1 MKLNQ
6 AQLEAVQYVNGP
18 CFVLAGAGSG
28 KTRVITIKIEYLI
41 KNMGLLPSQILAVT
55 FTNKAAKEMQERIEA
70 NIGSDKAEQLT
81 ICTFH
86 SLGLEILKQEYI
98 RADLKSSFTLFD
110 THDQLKIIDEIAMQH
125 FPRDYSENR
134 KELIEAC
141 CEYISKVKSS
151 LVQIDEQQAQKY
163 AFARMFLDY
172 QAYLKACNAVDM
184 DDLIY
189 KSTLLLKNNQDLQE
203 KWSRRFAYI
212 LVDEYQDTNTTQ
224 YQLLKI
230 LSSYYKKFTVVG
242 DDDQAIYSWR
252 GADSKNIENLSNDFK
267 DLKVIKL
274 EQNYRSSQ
282 NILELANLL
291 IENNDHIY
299 DKVIYSEL
307 EHGEDILVV
316 ECTDSED
323 EARYIAFKI
332 IERRMLEQ
340 CSWGS
345 FAILFR
351 SNSQASIFE
360 KILHGSNIPNIVY
373 GGESFFDRAEVKDI
387 IAYLKFIA
395 NTHDEMSLMRIIN
408 VPKRGIGKETL
419 TKLTDFSKAMA
430 KSTFE
435 CASHSKFLQ
444 MLAPNEQ
451 KAINNFCTLINKYQQ
466 ALAKGQKDLILQIVN
481 DINYTQY
488 LQNSKLSDKAIKF
501 KLNNIQTVLK
511 WIYELMQGQN
521 GQRALSFKDAV
532 NKICMRQMLSKSD
545 EDTEVNAVQLMTLH
559 SSKGLEFPHV
569 FLVGLEEGSLP
580 HKKSLD
586 TPEQIQEERRLAYVG
601 ITRAQKS
608 LVISYKLN
616 NKAPTSIL
624 ATAFDK
630 GVKLKKSRF
639 LDEIAFYK
647 AVKKVKSHYKN
658 TNLSSEHKQK
668 LASSA
673 LDELL
678 KNVGTAAFEGR

>member
-6 AQLEAVQYVNGP
+6 AQLEAVQYVDGP

-41 KNMGLLPSQILAVT
+41 KNIGLLPKQILAVT
-55 FTNKAAKEMQERIEA
+55 FTNKAAKEMQERIET
-70 NIGSDKAEQLT
+70 NIGKERAEQLT

-86 SLGLEILKQEYI
+86 SLGLEILKKEYI
-98 RADLKSSFTLFD
+98 RADLKASFTLFD
-110 THDQLKIIDEIAMQH
+110 THDQLKLIDEIASQY

-134 KELIEAC
+134 KELLENC
-141 CEYISKVKSS
+141 CEYISNIKSS
-151 LVQIDEQQAQKY
+151 LITLEEVQAQNTNLAKV
-163 AFARMFLDY
+163 FIEY

-189 KSTLLLKNNQDLQE
+189 KSTLLLKNNEDLRQ
-203 KWSRRFAYI
+203 KWSLRFAYI
-212 LVDEYQDTNTTQ
+212 LVDEYQDTNVSQ
-224 YQLLKI
+224 YQLLKM

-299 DKVIYSEL
+299 EKAIYSEL
-307 EHGEDILVV
+307 EQGEDILLV
-316 ECTDSED
+316 ECMDSED
-323 EARYIAFKI
+323 EARYIAYKI
-332 IERRMLEQ
+332 IERRMLEH
-340 CSWGS
+340 CKWSS

-387 IAYLKFIA
+387 IAYLKLIA

-408 VPKRGIGKETL
+408 IPRRGIGKETL
-419 TKLTDFSKAMA
+419 TKLTDFSKRYA
-430 KSTFE
+430 KGSFE
-435 CASHSKFLQ
+435 CAMHTKFLS
-444 MLAPNEQ
+444 MLGPNEQ
-451 KAINNFCTLINKYQQ
+451 KAIQEFCALIIKYQQ
-466 ALAKGQKDLILQIVN
+466 AIAKGHKDIITNLIT
-481 DINYTQY
+481 DINYSQY
-488 LQNSKLSDKAIKF
+488 LQSSKLSDKAIKF
-501 KLNNIQTVLK
+501 KLNNIQTVIK
-511 WIYELMQGQN
+511 WMFELMQGQN
-521 GQRALSFKDAV
+521 GQKALSFKDAV
-532 NKICMRQMLSKSD
+532 NKICMRQMLSKID
-545 EDTEVNAVQLMTLH
+545 GEEEVNAVQLMTLH
-559 SSKGLEFPHV
+559 SSKGLEFPYV

-580 HKKSLD
+580 HKKSLSTD
-586 TPEQIQEERRLAYVG
+586 AQIQEERRLAYVG

-608 LVISYKLN
+608 LVISYRLN
-616 NKAPTSIL
+616 NKTVNPIL
-624 ATAFDK
+624 TAFDK

-639 LDEIAFYK
+639 LDEISYYK
-647 AVKKVKSHYKN
+647 AVKKLKSQYKN
-658 TNLSSEHKQK
+658 ANLSTEHKQK

-678 KNVGTAAFEGR
+678 KSVGSAAFEGR

>member
-6 AQLEAVQYVNGP
+6 AQLEAVQYVDGP

-41 KNMGLLPSQILAVT
+41 KNIGLLPKQILAVT
-55 FTNKAAKEMQERIEA
+55 FTNKAAKEMQERIET
-70 NIGSDKAEQLT
+70 NIGKERAEQLT

-86 SLGLEILKQEYI
+86 SLGLEILKKEYI
-98 RADLKSSFTLFD
+98 RANLKASFTLFD
-110 THDQLKIIDEIAMQH
+110 THDQLKLIDEIASQY

-134 KELIEAC
+134 KELLENC
-141 CEYISKVKSS
+141 CEYISNIKSS
-151 LVQIDEQQAQKY
+151 LITLEEVQAQNTNLAKV
-163 AFARMFLDY
+163 FIEY

-189 KSTLLLKNNQDLQE
+189 KSTLLLKNNEDLRQ
-203 KWSRRFAYI
+203 KWSLRFAYI
-212 LVDEYQDTNTTQ
+212 LVDEYQDTNVSQ
-224 YQLLKI
+224 YQLLKM

-299 DKVIYSEL
+299 EKAIYSEL
-307 EHGEDILVV
+307 EQGEDILLV
-316 ECTDSED
+316 ECMDSED
-323 EARYIAFKI
+323 EARYIAYKI
-332 IERRMLEQ
+332 IERRMLEH
-340 CSWGS
+340 CKWSS

-387 IAYLKFIA
+387 IAYLKLIA

-408 VPKRGIGKETL
+408 IPRRGIGKETL
-419 TKLTDFSKAMA
+419 TKLTDFSKRYA
-430 KSTFE
+430 KGSFE
-435 CASHSKFLQ
+435 CAMHTKFLS
-444 MLAPNEQ
+444 MLGPNEQ
-451 KAINNFCTLINKYQQ
+451 KAIQEFCALIIKYQQ
-466 ALAKGQKDLILQIVN
+466 AIAKGHKDIITNLIT
-481 DINYTQY
+481 DINYSQY
-488 LQNSKLSDKAIKF
+488 LQSSKLSDKAIKF
-501 KLNNIQTVLK
+501 KLNNIQTVIK
-511 WIYELMQGQN
+511 WMFELMQGQN
-521 GQRALSFKDAV
+521 GQKALSFKDAV
-532 NKICMRQMLSKSD
+532 NKICMRQMLSKID
-545 EDTEVNAVQLMTLH
+545 GEEEVNAVQLMTLH
-559 SSKGLEFPHV
+559 SSKGLEFPYV

-580 HKKSLD
+580 HKKSLSTD
-586 TPEQIQEERRLAYVG
+586 AQIQEERRLAYVG

-608 LVISYKLN
+608 LVISYRLN
-616 NKAPTSIL
+616 NKTVNPIL
-624 ATAFDK
+624 TAFDK

-639 LDEIAFYK
+639 LDEISYYK
-647 AVKKVKSHYKN
+647 AVKKLKSQYKN
-658 TNLSSEHKQK
+658 ANLSTEHKQK

-678 KNVGTAAFEGR
+678 KSVGSAAFEGR

>member
-6 AQLEAVQYVNGP
+6 AQLEAVQYVDGP

-41 KNMGLLPSQILAVT
+41 KNIGLLPKQILAVT
-55 FTNKAAKEMQERIEA
+55 FTNKAAKEMQERIET
-70 NIGSDKAEQLT
+70 NIGKERAEQLT

-86 SLGLEILKQEYI
+86 SLGLEILKKEYI
-98 RADLKSSFTLFD
+98 RADLKASFTLFD
-110 THDQLKIIDEIAMQH
+110 THDQLKLIDEIASQY

-134 KELIEAC
+134 KELLENC
-141 CEYISKVKSS
+141 CEYISNIKSS
-151 LVQIDEQQAQKY
+151 LITLEELQAQNTNLAKV
-163 AFARMFLDY
+163 FIEY

-189 KSTLLLKNNQDLQE
+189 KSTLLLKNNEDLRQ
-203 KWSRRFAYI
+203 KWSLRFAYI
-212 LVDEYQDTNTTQ
+212 LVDEYQDTNVSQ
-224 YQLLKI
+224 YQLLKM

-299 DKVIYSEL
+299 EKAIYSEL
-307 EHGEDILVV
+307 EQGEDILLV
-316 ECTDSED
+316 ECMDSED
-323 EARYIAFKI
+323 EARYIAYKI
-332 IERRMLEQ
+332 IERRMLEH
-340 CSWGS
+340 CKWSS

-387 IAYLKFIA
+387 IAYLKLIA

-408 VPKRGIGKETL
+408 IPRRGIGKETL
-419 TKLTDFSKAMA
+419 TKLTDFSKRYA
-430 KSTFE
+430 KGSFE
-435 CASHSKFLQ
+435 CAMHTKFLS
-444 MLAPNEQ
+444 MLGPNEQ
-451 KAINNFCTLINKYQQ
+451 KAIQEFCALIIKYQQ
-466 ALAKGQKDLILQIVN
+466 AIAKGHKDIITNLIT
-481 DINYTQY
+481 DINYSQY
-488 LQNSKLSDKAIKF
+488 LQSSKLSDKAIKF
-501 KLNNIQTVLK
+501 KLNNIQTVIK
-511 WIYELMQGQN
+511 WMFELMQGQN
-521 GQRALSFKDAV
+521 GQKALSFKDAV
-532 NKICMRQMLSKSD
+532 NKICMRQMLSKID
-545 EDTEVNAVQLMTLH
+545 GEEEVNAVQLMTLH
-559 SSKGLEFPHV
+559 SSKGLEFPYV

-580 HKKSLD
+580 HKKSLSTD
-586 TPEQIQEERRLAYVG
+586 AQIQEERRLAYVG

-608 LVISYKLN
+608 LVISYRLN
-616 NKAPTSIL
+616 NKTVNPIL
-624 ATAFDK
+624 TAFDK

-639 LDEIAFYK
+639 LDEISYYK
-647 AVKKVKSHYKN
+647 AVKKLKSQYKN
-658 TNLSSEHKQK
+658 ANLSTEHKQK

-678 KNVGTAAFEGR
+678 KSVGSAAFEGR

>member
-6 AQLEAVQYVNGP
+6 AQLEAVQYVDGP

-41 KNMGLLPSQILAVT
+41 KNIGLLPKQILAVT
-55 FTNKAAKEMQERIEA
+55 FTNKAAKEMQERIET
-70 NIGSDKAEQLT
+70 NIGKERAEQLT

-86 SLGLEILKQEYI
+86 SLGLEILKKEYI
-98 RADLKSSFTLFD
+98 RADLKASFTLFD
-110 THDQLKIIDEIAMQH
+110 THDQLKLIDEIASQY

-134 KELIEAC
+134 KELLENC
-141 CEYISKVKSS
+141 CEYISNIKSS
-151 LVQIDEQQAQKY
+151 LITLEEVQAQNTNLAKV
-163 AFARMFLDY
+163 FIEY

-189 KSTLLLKNNQDLQE
+189 KSTLLLKNNEDLRQ
-203 KWSRRFAYI
+203 KWSLRFAYI
-212 LVDEYQDTNTTQ
+212 LVDEYQDTNVSQ
-224 YQLLKI
+224 YQLLKM

-252 GADSKNIENLSNDFK
+252 GADSKNIENLSND
-267 DLKVIKL
+267 LKVIKL

-299 DKVIYSEL
+299 EKAIYSEL
-307 EHGEDILVV
+307 EQGEDILLV
-316 ECTDSED
+316 ECMDSED
-323 EARYIAFKI
+323 EARYIAYKI
-332 IERRMLEQ
+332 IERRMLEH
-340 CSWGS
+340 CKWSS

-387 IAYLKFIA
+387 IAYLKLIA

-408 VPKRGIGKETL
+408 IPRRGIGKETL
-419 TKLTDFSKAMA
+419 TKLTDFSKRYA
-430 KSTFE
+430 KGSFE
-435 CASHSKFLQ
+435 CAMHTKFLS
-444 MLAPNEQ
+444 MLGPNEQ
-451 KAINNFCTLINKYQQ
+451 KAIQEFCALIIKYQQ
-466 ALAKGQKDLILQIVN
+466 AIAKGHKDIITNLIT
-481 DINYTQY
+481 DINYSQY
-488 LQNSKLSDKAIKF
+488 LQSSKLSDKAIKF
-501 KLNNIQTVLK
+501 KLNNIQTVIK
-511 WIYELMQGQN
+511 WMFELMQGQN
-521 GQRALSFKDAV
+521 GQKALSFKDAV
-532 NKICMRQMLSKSD
+532 NKICMRQMLSKID
-545 EDTEVNAVQLMTLH
+545 GEEEVNAVQLMTLH
-559 SSKGLEFPHV
+559 SSKGLEFPYV

-580 HKKSLD
+580 HKKSLSTD
-586 TPEQIQEERRLAYVG
+586 AQIQEERRLAYVG

-608 LVISYKLN
+608 LVISYRLN
-616 NKAPTSIL
+616 NKTVNPIL
-624 ATAFDK
+624 TAFDK

-639 LDEIAFYK
+639 LDEISYYK
-647 AVKKVKSHYKN
+647 AVKKLKSQYKN
-658 TNLSSEHKQK
+658 ANLSTEHKQK

-678 KNVGTAAFEGR
+678 KSVGSAAFEGR